1 MGYINQSFAI
11 PVKAKEKQKR
21 YGRNYSSIDFEIV
34 ADEILEGKVLTNP
47 EPVIGKLE
55 VGNYKIAMTYSECA
69 RTIETLV
76 HTLETYEKSYRMG
89 SFKK

>member
-11 PVKAKEKQKR
+11 PDKAKERQKR

-34 ADEILEGKVLTNP
+34 VDKMLEKRVLSDP

-55 VGNYKIAMTYSECA
+55 MGNYKIAMTYSECA

-76 HTLETYEKSYRMG
+76 QTLETYEKSYRLG